1 MHIGNYL
8 RSVMESQRYS
18 VADIAKMVNKTE
30 TAVRKDFAKRELHM
44 SVLDAFGKALNF
56 NVYEVLAQNWEG
68 QRVEEP
74 TYEYQKPAPKAVEV
88 PQQTEAISITFQ
100 VDSSKKEQLIA
111 LLTS

>member
-1 MHIGNYL
+1 
-8 RSVMESQRYS
+8 MESQRYS

-30 TAVRKDFAKRELHM
+30 TAVRKDFGKRELHM

-56 NVYEVLAQNWEG
+56 NVYQVLAENWEG

-74 TYEYQKPAPKAVEV
+74 AYHYQKPVQKMMEV

-100 VDSSKKEQLIA
+100 VDPSKKAQLIE
-111 LLTS
+111 LLNT